1 MTDYTHEQ
9 ELESQ
14 LCALV
19 AKHADW
25 LNGPAWMAIT
35 ERVGRGYFD
44 DVPTLDADAFR
55 IALTDALNDGG

>member
-1 MTDYTHEQ
+1 MTDNTHEQ
-9 ELESQ
+9 DLESQ

-25 LNGPAWMAIT
+25 LTGPAWMAIT

-44 DVPTLDADAFR
+44 DAPTLGADAFFT
-55 IALTDALNDGG
+55 ALNDALNDG